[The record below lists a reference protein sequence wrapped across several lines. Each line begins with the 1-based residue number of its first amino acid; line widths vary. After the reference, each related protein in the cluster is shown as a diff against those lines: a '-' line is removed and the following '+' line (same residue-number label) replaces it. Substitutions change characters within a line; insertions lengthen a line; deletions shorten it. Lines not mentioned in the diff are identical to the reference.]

1 MVSSRA
7 RALTAGLALATFAAP
22 APLLA
27 APYIIEGSDTFA
39 MTSRTGARYRVH
51 VHVPRR
57 PAPPGGF
64 PVLYLL
70 DGDMTF
76 ASAVETAQRLARFGR
91 DEGQSEGIVVAI
103 GYPDGDDM
111 LARRSFDYTPE
122 GPPDAVAHPTGGAPA
137 FRRFLAGD
145 LMPRITGRYRIDT
158 ARQTLWGHSFGA
170 LFVLDTLLGEPEL
183 FRNYVATSPSLWF
196 GARSLLGGLASLP
209 ARLAVAGPRT
219 LHLAVGEREQD
230 SVRARSHAM
239 AMTHR
244 ELADRLAAVENL
256 EVHSR
261 VYSGESHGGTLL
273 PGLGQAVRVAF
284 QEARP

>member
-1 MVSSRA
+1 MVSFKA
-7 RALTAGLALATFAAP
+7 RALAAGLALATFAAP

-27 APYIIEGSDTFA
+27 APYVIAGSDTFA
-39 MTSRTGARYRVH
+39 MTSQAGAHYRVH
-51 VHVPRR
+51 VQVPER

-64 PVLYLL
+64 AVLYLL

-122 GPPDAVAHPTGGAPA
+122 GPPDAVAHPTGGAPV
-137 FRRFLAGD
+137 FRRFLAGE
-145 LMPRITGRYRIDT
+145 LMPRIASSYRIDT

-170 LFVLDTLLGEPEL
+170 LFVLDTLLGQPEL

-196 GARSLLGGLASLP
+196 GARSLEGGLGGLP

-219 LHLAVGEREQD
+219 LHLGVGEREQD
-230 SVRARSHAM
+230 SVRARSQAM

-244 ELADRLAAVENL
+244 ELADRLAAVANL